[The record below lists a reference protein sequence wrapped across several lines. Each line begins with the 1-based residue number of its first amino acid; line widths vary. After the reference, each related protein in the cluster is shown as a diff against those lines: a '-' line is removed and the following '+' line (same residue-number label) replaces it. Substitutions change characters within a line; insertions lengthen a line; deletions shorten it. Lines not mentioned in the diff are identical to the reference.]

1 MSGMHQETSP
11 ELWLDLADPE
21 DGVQELGRLKDFLER
36 HPSTNLS
43 PRPDEQF
50 EKAIGSSYSFRVQT
64 RPTLTT
70 SDSRDIAAQ
79 ASVFERRDG
88 KVFEIGAINVA
99 PDHQG
104 MRLQTW
110 LMRVA
115 IRHLFDVEGLAGRTD
130 WMIYAAVAEDNIAS
144 WKNIEA
150 AGMVRAPPNHA
161 VWREIGK
168 TPDEVRALE
177 KRIYVF
183 PGAAEAANAAD
194 LVGLARSGRPR
205 PEVSA
210 TLGFAHRLR
219 RFTDSHYLKDLERIA
234 ATQQKQGTDK

>member
-1 MSGMHQETSP
+1 MSELHQETGP

-21 DGVQELGRLKDFLER
+21 DSVQELGRLKDFLDR
-36 HPSTNLS
+36 HPSANLS

-70 SDSRDIAAQ
+70 SDSRNIAAQ
-79 ASVFERRDG
+79 GSVFERRAG

-115 IRHLFDVEGLAGRTD
+115 VRHLFDMEGLAGQTD
-130 WMIYAAVAEDNIAS
+130 WVIYAAVAEDNIAS
-144 WKNIEA
+144 WKSIEA
-150 AGMVRAPPNHA
+150 VGMIPAPPDHQ

-168 TPDEVRALE
+168 TPEEVRGLG

-183 PGAAEAANAAD
+183 PGAAEATNAAD
-194 LVGLARSGRPR
+194 LLGLSQDRRPR

-210 TLGFAHRLR
+210 SLRFAHRLR
-219 RFTDSHYLKDLERIA
+219 RFEDSHYLKDLERIA